1 VIDWLYSLP
10 DWLLLIGWAALLAG
24 LMVILPRL
32 TRRVPW
38 LRPNAERTD
47 FVLRLQ
53 VTLFTATSFVIA
65 FTLVEAESNFRKVD
79 SLVSGEASSINR
91 LDRLLVRYGHESADA
106 VRPQLLN
113 YARSIVVDEWPELAR
128 GDGSD
133 KTQKAFSVVSRGVL
147 ALEPSQG
154 RQVTI
159 YAEILRSFD
168 SLAEARDSR
177 LNAVTVSLSAVFWE
191 AIGFAVLMLLFVS
204 SNIEQTRFRS
214 LIQGCQMAVLGAFIG
229 FVFVMDHPFK
239 GRSAVDPGAIVQTI
253 AIMEGRKSG

>member
-1 VIDWLYSLP
+1 MIDWLYSLP
-10 DWLLLIGWAALLAG
+10 NWLLLAGWAALLAG
-24 LMVILPRL
+24 LIVVLPQV

-38 LRPNAERTD
+38 LRPSADNTE

-53 VTLFTATSFVIA
+53 ATLFTVTSFVIA

-79 SLVSGEASSINR
+79 ALVSAEASSINR
-91 LDRLLVRYGHESADA
+91 LDRLLVRYGHQTADQ
-106 VRPQLLN
+106 VRPHLLS
-113 YARSIVVDEWPELAR
+113 YARSIVTDEWPEVAR

-133 KTQKAFSVVSRGVL
+133 KTQQAFTVVSRGVL

-177 LNAVTVSLSAVFWE
+177 LAAETVSLSAIFWQ
-191 AIGFAVLMLLFVS
+191 AMGFAVLILLFVS
-204 SNIEQTRFRS
+204 SNIQQTRFRS
-214 LIQGCQMAVLGAFIG
+214 IILGCQMAVLGTFIG
-229 FVFVMDHPFK
+229 FVFIMDNPFK
-239 GRSAVDPGAIVQTI
+239 GRSAVDPGAIEQTI

>member
-10 DWLLLIGWAALLAG
+10 DWLLLVACAALLAG
-24 LMVILPRL
+24 LITILPRV
-32 TRRVPW
+32 TNRVPW
-38 LRPNAERTD
+38 LSPDPAKTD

-53 VTLFTATSFVIA
+53 ATLFTVTSFVIA

-79 SLVSGEASSINR
+79 SLVSAEASSINR
-91 LDRLLVRYGHESADA
+91 LDRLLVRYGHETADS
-106 VRPQLLN
+106 VRPHLVS
-113 YARSIVVDEWPELAR
+113 YARSIVSDEWPELAR
-128 GDGSD
+128 GDGSK
-133 KTQKAFSVVSRGVL
+133 KTQEVFTLVSRGVL

-168 SLAEARDSR
+168 SVAEARDSR
-177 LNAVTVSLSAVFWE
+177 LNAVTVSLSATFWE

-204 SNIEQTRFRS
+204 SNIERTSFRAII
-214 LIQGCQMAVLGAFIG
+214 LGCQMSVLGAFIG

-239 GRSAVDPGAIVQTI
+239 GRSAVDPGAIMQTI
-253 AIMEGRKSG
+253 AIMEGRRSG